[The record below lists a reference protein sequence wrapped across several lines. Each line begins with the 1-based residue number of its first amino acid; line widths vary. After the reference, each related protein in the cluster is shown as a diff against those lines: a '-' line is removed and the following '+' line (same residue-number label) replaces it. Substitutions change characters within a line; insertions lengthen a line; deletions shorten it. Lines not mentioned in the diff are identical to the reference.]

1 MMRRIMIGSLTGGLT
16 GYLYYYFIGCYN
28 GACLIKSDPVLMTVY
43 GAVLGSLILELLH
56 EARLSWVRHKAKGH

>member
-1 MMRRIMIGSLTGGLT
+1 MIRRILTGSLIGGLS

-43 GAVLGSLILELLH
+43 GAVLFSLILELFH
-56 EARLSWVRHKAKGH
+56 EARLSWTKHKAKEH